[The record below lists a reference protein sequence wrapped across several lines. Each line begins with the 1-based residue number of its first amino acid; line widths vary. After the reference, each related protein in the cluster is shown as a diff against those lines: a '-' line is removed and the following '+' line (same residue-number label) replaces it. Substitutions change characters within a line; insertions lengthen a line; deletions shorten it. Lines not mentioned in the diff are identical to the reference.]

1 MGCTDLWFLQAQ
13 YIYVLNYIFCRLEM
27 TSGQNISCFEESNE
41 NVKDIEN
48 YFQNYFVHM
57 WIAHLEIKAAFFFFF
72 HSFSKVVIR
81 INDRRKKKQ
90 NIISESFNNILIT
103 VSLNTTEKKVHG
115 FVSTPLTV
123 TQEQRVLPWCSQ
135 HRAVLPAGSAAG
147 GEAQAPPP
155 RCSPFPATHTHT
167 QYST

>member
-1 MGCTDLWFLQAQ
+1 MIWNKHHPLSQCFLNIIWKPDIYNWFKKTLYSSKEKKKTKSYLYCNNGKRNDMGCTDLWFLQAQ

-57 WIAHLEIKAAFFFFF
+57 WIAHLEIKAAFFFLF

-81 INDRRKKKQ
+81 INDRRKK
-90 NIISESFNNILIT
+90 
-103 VSLNTTEKKVHG
+103 
-115 FVSTPLTV
+115 
-123 TQEQRVLPWCSQ
+123 
-135 HRAVLPAGSAAG
+135 
-147 GEAQAPPP
+147 
-155 RCSPFPATHTHT
+155 
-167 QYST
+167 